1 MVRAADQ
8 VLDKTVQNVAYSHAK
23 AGQWNTEAAEA
34 ILKRLAG
41 LGKPYK
47 FIGTSTAL
55 GRGRGELG
63 RTRARSEC
71 LTGPGLG
78 SGLGRAGAGN
88 AQTVGC
94 TVLPKTT
101 TTGLHTAH
109 AFYWDSA
116 HDVSAL
122 VRWENKHVYC
132 IANVFAIR
140 L

>member
-1 MVRAADQ
+1 M
-8 VLDKTVQNVAYSHAK
+8 
-23 AGQWNTEAAEA
+23 
-34 ILKRLAG
+34 
-41 LGKPYK
+41 
-47 FIGTSTAL
+47 
-55 GRGRGELG
+55 
-63 RTRARSEC
+63 RSEC
-71 LTGPGLG
+71 LTGLGLG
-78 SGLGRAGAGN
+78 SGRAGAGN